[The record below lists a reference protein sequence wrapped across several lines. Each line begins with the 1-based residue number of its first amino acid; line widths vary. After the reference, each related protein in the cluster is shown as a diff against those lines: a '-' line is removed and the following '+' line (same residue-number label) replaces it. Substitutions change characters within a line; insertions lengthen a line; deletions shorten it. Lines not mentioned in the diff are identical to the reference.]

1 MDGHSEHLEFN
12 VSDRVSYK
20 NKNGTV
26 KRNRVFG
33 SKHCCSIHVIWDDK
47 TQSILQKVDL
57 KDVVKI

>member
-33 SKHCCSIHVIWDDK
+33 SKQCCSIHVIWDDK

-57 KDVVKI
+57 QDVVKI